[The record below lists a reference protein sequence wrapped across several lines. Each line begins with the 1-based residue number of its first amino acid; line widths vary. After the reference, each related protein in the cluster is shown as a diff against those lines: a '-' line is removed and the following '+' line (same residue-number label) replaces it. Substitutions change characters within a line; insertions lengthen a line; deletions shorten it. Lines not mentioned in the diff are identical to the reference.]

1 MGRLLV
7 IGLASLALLAEGCGG
22 GGGGSKS
29 NGEADKTAK
38 EIVADAK
45 AAAKKASSVH
55 FHGSIV
61 ESGTPL
67 KVDIRIDGAKGG
79 TGSLT
84 IQGAKVEIVRVGNE
98 AYLKGSTAFY
108 TQIAG
113 AAAAQLLKGKWLKG
127 SATSG
132 DLAALAALTDINKL
146 FEAALKPTGTITKGK
161 EATVDGRNVI
171 GVDSSDGGTL
181 YVATTDEPY
190 PIEITQASGNST
202 GTLHFDEW
210 NKMVDV
216 KAPTNAV
223 DVSKLNG

>member
-1 MGRLLV
+1 MGRVLV
-7 IGLASLALLAEGCGG
+7 TGFVSLALLAGGCGG

-38 EIVADAK
+38 EIVADSK

-113 AAAAQLLKGKWLKG
+113 AAAAKLLKGKWLKG

-132 DLAALAALTDINKL
+132 DLAALAALTDIDKL

-161 EATVDGRNVI
+161 EATVDGQKVI
-171 GVDSSDGGTL
+171 GIDSSDGGTL
-181 YVATTDEPY
+181 YVATTGEPY
-190 PIEITQASGNST
+190 PLEITQASGNST
-202 GTLHFDEW
+202 GTVHFDEW
-210 NKMVDV
+210 NEKVEI
-216 KAPTNAV
+216 KAPANAV